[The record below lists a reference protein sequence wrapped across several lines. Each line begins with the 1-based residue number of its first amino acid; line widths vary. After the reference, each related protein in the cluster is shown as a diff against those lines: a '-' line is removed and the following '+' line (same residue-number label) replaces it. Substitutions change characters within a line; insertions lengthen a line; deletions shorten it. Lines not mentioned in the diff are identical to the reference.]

1 MQLCL
6 GECPGVVGDEEDAPG
21 GAPICRL
28 REQAR
33 VAINIPRGP
42 PALPCLDGE
51 PPPLRVEFLL
61 EVLVPALRHAEPLV
75 PASRERVVS
84 QQLAG
89 WCTENR
95 KRHVHTRLTC
105 TGRWPCRPSGGGRA
119 CRRARPR
126 CRSCLCRR

>member
-1 MQLCL
+1 
-6 GECPGVVGDEEDAPG
+6 
-21 GAPICRL
+21 
-28 REQAR
+28 
-33 VAINIPRGP
+33 
-42 PALPCLDGE
+42 
-51 PPPLRVEFLL
+51 LL

-119 CRRARPR
+119 CKRARPR
-126 CRSCLCRR
+126 CRSCLLALLVDPTKNKDKTMYLAIILHI